1 MEGTVGRKVLAA
13 LACVLALALVPTP
26 AAAQYLDPG
35 ASSVIVQVIIAG
47 LIGVAAVLRLYWGRL
62 KAFFAS
68 RRKPSAGAPT
78 DQQDR

>member
-1 MEGTVGRKVLAA
+1 MGRWVFAA
-13 LACVLALALVPTP
+13 LVCAAALVFVPTP

-35 ASSVIVQVIIAG
+35 ASSVIVQIIIAG

-68 RRKPSAGAPT
+68 RRKPPAGAPS

>member
-1 MEGTVGRKVLAA
+1 MGRTVLVA
-13 LACVLALALVPTP
+13 LAFAVVLALVPTP

-35 ASSVIVQVIIAG
+35 ASSVIVQVVIAG

-68 RRKPSAGAPT
+68 RRKPPAGTPT
-78 DQQDR
+78 DQQGR

>member
-1 MEGTVGRKVLAA
+1 VGRKALVA
-13 LACVLALALVPTP
+13 LACAAALVLMPTP

-35 ASSVIVQVIIAG
+35 ASSVIIQVIIAG

-68 RRKPSAGAPT
+68 RRKPSSGVPT

>member
-1 MEGTVGRKVLAA
+1 MAA
-13 LACVLALALVPTP
+13 LACATALVLVPPP

-47 LIGVAAVLRLYWGRL
+47 LIGVAAVVRLYWGRI
-62 KAFFAS
+62 KAFMAS

-78 DQQDR
+78 DQQGR

>member
-1 MEGTVGRKVLAA
+1 MGRKVYVA
-13 LACVLALALVPTP
+13 LACAAALVLVPTP
-26 AAAQYLDPG
+26 AVAQYLDPG